1 MTIKRQNKITGTLV
15 FSALICLI
23 LVSCSEN
30 SISPEN
36 KSSPD
41 NEESLEYSPSL
52 SSVIPKPVYVE
63 EDSGRFIFTDNT
75 DIYINSQSSEI
86 IDIGKYL
93 ADKLEPSTGFTIDVI
108 PSTKTHSRN
117 YFCFTLTD
125 ENKRLGK
132 EGYRLEITEHKLTLS
147 ASKPAGLFRG
157 VQTIR
162 QLFDPRIES
171 QRTQNVTW
179 EIATGIIE
187 DYPEFQWR
195 GSMLDVAR
203 HFFSVEDV
211 KRYID
216 LMAAFKMNRF
226 HIHLTDDQG
235 WRIMINSWP
244 NLAIHG
250 GSSEVGGGP
259 GGYYTQEE
267 FQEIISYAQE
277 RYIMVIPEIDMPGHS
292 IAALSSYPELNCG
305 GNAPP
310 LYTGIE
316 VPHSSLCLDK
326 EITIEFVSDVIRE
339 ISALSPS
346 PYLHI
351 GGDEVKTGTSEDY
364 TNFIEE
370 VEQIVQSNGKI
381 MIGWEEVGRAQID
394 STSIVQHWYN
404 SWTAVY
410 GVQKGTK
417 VIMSPSSR
425 MYMDMKYDY
434 STLLGQTW
442 AGYINVKTAYL
453 WYPSNH
459 VEGITRDNIIGIEAP
474 LWTET
479 VKTID
484 EIEFMAYPR
493 LIGYAEIGWSD
504 PAQHDW
510 NEYQF
515 RLGLY
520 RSRLEHMEIDF
531 YKSPLILWQ

>member
-1 MTIKRQNKITGTLV
+1 MSIKHQKKLISTV
-15 FSALICLI
+15 FAFLLLI
-23 LVSCSEN
+23 SCSDN
-30 SISPEN
+30 STSPRDRP
-36 KSSPD
+36 PD
-41 NEESLEYSPSL
+41 PETLEYSPSL
-52 SSVIPKPVYVE
+52 NSVIPRPVYME
-63 EDSGRFIFTDNT
+63 EDSGRFILSDTT
-75 DIYINSQSSEI
+75 DIYINSQYSEAL
-86 IDIGKYL
+86 DIGKYL
-93 ADKLEPSTGFTIDVI
+93 SDKLAPATGFDLNII
-108 PSTKTHSRN
+108 SSSQTHSDGHF
-117 YFCFTLTD
+117 YLIISD
-125 ENKRLGK
+125 ENEELGE
-132 EGYRLEITEHKLTLS
+132 EGYRLKISESKVRLS
-147 ASKPAGLFRG
+147 AHKPAGLFRG

-162 QLFDPRIES
+162 QLFPPQIES
-171 QRTQNVTW
+171 SEAQNISWV
-179 EIATGIIE
+179 IATGLIE

-203 HFFSVEDV
+203 HFFSVKDV

-216 LMAAFKMNRF
+216 LMAYFKMNRF

-259 GGYYTQEE
+259 GGYYTQED
-267 FQEIISYAQE
+267 FAEIISYAQK

-310 LYTGIE
+310 LYTRIE
-316 VPHSSLCLDK
+316 VPHSSLCMEK
-326 EITIEFVSDVIRE
+326 EITLEFVSDVIGE
-339 ISALSPS
+339 VATLSPS

-351 GGDEVKTGTSEDY
+351 GGDEVKTGTFEDY
-364 TNFIEE
+364 TNFIEQ
-370 VEQIVQSNGKI
+370 VEQIVQSNGKK
-381 MIGWEEVGRAQID
+381 MIGWEEVGKAQID

-410 GVQKGTK
+410 GVQKGAK

-425 MYMDMKYDY
+425 IYMDMKYDY

-442 AGYINVKTAYL
+442 AGYINVETAYS

-479 VKTID
+479 VRTID

-504 PAQHDW
+504 PAQRDW

-531 YKSPLILWQ
+531 YKSPLISWQ